1 MSYEPPFKI
10 TAKSINMISEISAFV
25 ERAKI
30 NSEKADNLKLIKI
43 NRMKTIRG
51 SLAIEGNSLSEE
63 QVTALIDGKH
73 IIAPLKEIQEV
84 RNAIKVYESFDEF
97 DAYDWKDLL
106 KAHEIMAFGLVD
118 HPGHFRKTGVCVA
131 GKDGISHIA
140 PPADRLPFL
149 ISDLFDWLKNAE
161 DHPLI
166 KSCVF
171 HYEFEFIHPFEDGNG
186 RMGRLWQSKILSDWN
201 RIFAN
206 LPVENMI
213 WENQAEYYKAI
224 AESTKNTDSGIFTEF
239 MLSLIVNTLKKHA
252 VKNDTVNDNVND
264 NVNGNVKITRK
275 ITVKITANQKKIL
288 DAIKQKPFATQEEL
302 SEIVGITKANIN
314 KNMKKL
320 QENGIIERI
329 GADKNGEWKIV
340 KL

>member
-30 NSEKADNLKLIKI
+30 NSEKADNLKLRKI

-51 SLAIEGNSLSEE
+51 SLAIEGNTLSEE

-73 IIAPLKEIQEV
+73 IIAPLKEVQEV

-213 WENQAEYYKAI
+213 WENQSEYYKAI

-239 MLSLIVNTLKKHA
+239 MLSLIVNTLKKHVA
-252 VKNDTVNDNVND
+252 KNDNANDTVNDNVND
-264 NVNGNVKITRK
+264 TVKITRK
-275 ITVKITANQKKIL
+275 ITVKITVNQKKIL
-288 DAIKQKPFATQEEL
+288 DAIKQNPFATQEEL
-302 SEIVGITKANIN
+302 SKIVGIAKLNIN

-340 KL
+340 K